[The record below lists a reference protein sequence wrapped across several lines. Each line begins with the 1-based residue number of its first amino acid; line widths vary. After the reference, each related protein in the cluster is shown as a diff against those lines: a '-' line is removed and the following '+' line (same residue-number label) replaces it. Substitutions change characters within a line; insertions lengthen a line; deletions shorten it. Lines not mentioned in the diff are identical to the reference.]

1 LRANS
6 ALGLRRLVER
16 AQHAVVLIDLEHKE
30 ELPQALVIDARAA
43 GIGVAVVAAWRRAP
57 LVAVI
62 VLGAAV
68 TALVRLAG

>member
-30 ELPQALVIDARAA
+30 ELPQALVIDAREVLVD
-43 GIGVAVVAAWRRAP
+43 VAKKE
-57 LVAVI
+57 
-62 VLGAAV
+62 G
-68 TALVRLAG
+68 